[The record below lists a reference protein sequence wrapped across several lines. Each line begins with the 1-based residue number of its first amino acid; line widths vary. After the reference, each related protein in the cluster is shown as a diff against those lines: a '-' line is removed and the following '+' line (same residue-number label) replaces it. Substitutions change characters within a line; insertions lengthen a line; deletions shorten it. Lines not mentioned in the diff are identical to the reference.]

1 MLWLTGAFYIFTI
14 IKITPPS
21 IVILTMPLTYLPSLK
36 IARLPF
42 ATFARL
48 ARHGDMT
55 RWRIVSRA
63 QQNDLPAPGYLEEG
77 KTSRPSRSLAHFLV
91 RATPT
96 PDAFSSS
103 PVNTVA
109 ACFFSVPFFSSSPA
123 VATPAPLRLSLSH
136 GRQLLL
142 ATDRRYVA
150 PAAPFAPTFHGI

>member
-1 MLWLTGAFYIFTI
+1 MARNMGGIYIFTI
-14 IKITPPS
+14 IKVVTHPFL
-21 IVILTMPLTYLPSLK
+21 ILTMALTDLPSLK
-36 IARLPF
+36 IVRLRF

-48 ARHGDMT
+48 ARHGDVT

-77 KTSRPSRSLAHFLV
+77 KTGRASRSLAHFLV

-123 VATPAPLRLSLSH
+123 AATPAPLRLSPSH

>member
-1 MLWLTGAFYIFTI
+1 MA
-14 IKITPPS
+14 
-21 IVILTMPLTYLPSLK
+21 LTYLASLK
-36 IARLPF
+36 IVRLRI

-77 KTSRPSRSLAHFLV
+77 KTGRASRSLARFLV

-96 PDAFSSS
+96 PNAFSSS

-109 ACFFSVPFFSSSPA
+109 ACFFSSSPA
-123 VATPAPLRLSLSH
+123 AATPAPLRLSLSH